1 MRRNAVKCGTRNSS
15 AVVKNSLAKIKKNK
29 KTTQLYDRVKHVP
42 GVLGLLG
49 LPAVTITLI
58 F

>member
-1 MRRNAVKCGTRNSS
+1 MKCGTRNSS

-49 LPAVTITLI
+49 LPAVTITFI